1 MSEIMSKD
9 RSERMAKDMSERM
22 SERYVRRYV
31 IRKSVKRFV
40 RKNGK
45 RYVRKMSERMS
56 EDMSERMSE
65 DMSGRTSEVYVHTQ
79 IWITRSHV
87 CTHGILWMASC
98 FLFYLAYCSK
108 YCWLNFVFVQGSEFG
123 LEAMAEVVVERP
135 ETIFIGTANQVAK
148 GVEHVWRYKLTL
160 LVLSACTCA
169 WSRLAL
175 HMLGIWCLSWKK
187 SLRETSGMWHMK
199 GGLFQMR
206 RASKSWRSALQSFVL
221 RPRFGRMECMNGR
234 QTTCGAGPPMQN
246 RRKHRSGE
254 HLTSWFAHAMRCSC
268 GTSNSFAFLDSTAFW
283 RGGLMHVVCVCVW
296 NYRRVASLDLTAFW
310 RGGPMHWGRW
320 HLQAQSC
327 HGYYFRCVVRGK
339 YRVCRAAFFV
349 KLWMLGFGFDMS
361 ERMSEDMSESMSKD
375 MSERMSEDMSERVSK
390 DLSERMSKDMSER
403 CQKECQKICQ
413 KECQKIY
420 QKICQKECQ
429 KICQKERQDCFQSVC
444 EVESNRTHF
453 RRWVVCL
460 PSPDPIRL
468 T

>member
-1 MSEIMSKD
+1 
-9 RSERMAKDMSERM
+9 
-22 SERYVRRYV
+22 
-31 IRKSVKRFV
+31 
-40 RKNGK
+40 
-45 RYVRKMSERMS
+45 
-56 EDMSERMSE
+56 
-65 DMSGRTSEVYVHTQ
+65 
-79 IWITRSHV
+79 
-87 CTHGILWMASC
+87 MASC
-98 FLFYLAYCSK
+98 FLFYLAHCSK

-123 LEAMAEVVVERP
+123 LAAMAEVVVERP
-135 ETIFIGTANQVAK
+135 ETIFIGTANQELSMCGATSWLV
-148 GVEHVWRYKLTL
+148 

-187 SLRETSGMWHMK
+187 SWRETSGMWHMK

-221 RPRFGRMECMNGR
+221 RRRFGRMECMSGR
-234 QTTCGAGPPMQN
+234 QITCGAGPPMQI
-246 RRKHRSGE
+246 RRKNRSGE

-268 GTSNSFAFLDSTAFW
+268 GTSNCFAFLDSTAVW

-296 NYRRVASLDLTAFW
+296 NYRRFASLDLTAFW

-327 HGYYFRCVVRGK
+327 HGYYFCCVVWGK
-339 YRVCRAAFFV
+339 YRVCRAAFCV

-429 KICQKERQDCFQSVC
+429 KICQKERQKIASSQSAKLRVT
-444 EVESNRTHF
+444 EHISGDELYVYPH
-453 RRWVVCL
+453 
-460 PSPDPIRL
+460 L
-468 T
+468 TRSGWHKSDGCGSLSE